1 MEKVQATKG
10 LIRVALPPLWA
21 EFVAQFFALGPV
33 RRWMFSQSD
42 RATLPSLHSGV
53 FALYVRR
60 FSSAHLEP
68 YDCRC
73 FGATAYYAVGA
84 AEAHLM
90 ALGGWK
96 TARTMYSHYV
106 EASYVL
112 PQRAAEFY
120 VWLKAPPPI
129 AEGHVQQRVG
139 EPVTPHLLV
148 APLAQEPLQPLDRPR
163 QSRKR
168 ARSAD
173 DQPPPGSYAVV
184 SDECAIPADVSP
196 SAASP
201 SAVQAASLAPAV
213 PDPVL

>member
-1 MEKVQATKG
+1 
-10 LIRVALPPLWA
+10 
-21 EFVAQFFALGPV
+21 
-33 RRWMFSQSD
+33 
-42 RATLPSLHSGV
+42 
-53 FALYVRR
+53 
-60 FSSAHLEP
+60 
-68 YDCRC
+68 
-73 FGATAYYAVGA
+73 
-84 AEAHLM
+84 
-90 ALGGWK
+90 
-96 TARTMYSHYV
+96 MYSQYV

-163 QSRKR
+163 HLHKR

-173 DQPPPGSYAVV
+173 DQPPPGLYAVF
-184 SDECAIPADVSP
+184 SDECAIPAAVSP

-201 SAVQAASLAPAV
+201 SAVQAALVAPAV